1 MKILPSIVY
10 AVALFALIAG
20 AQAEKTCAWNVTE
33 GALGDAANWSPE
45 EAPELSS
52 TRRWEIRNSGTATVT
67 AGQSVGLGMDL
78 LIASGRGSG
87 TVILSGDG
95 TVTIKRYL
103 SVGQAGTGS
112 GEVILND
119 KATLYVE
126 NGSLLVGQ
134 RSNGAVTIT
143 KDASLVVQAG
153 NTKLGE
159 GMNGTIHIAGT
170 FETPDLIFGIR
181 NGEAEQNGTLD
192 LAAGGKF
199 RASRKISFNDAGN
212 HVVQITGSGG
222 EFSCGS
228 LAVTSVTTFRFV
240 TDANGLTPVVVNGA
254 CDVSGAILEVNL
266 DGYTGSKKLPL
277 VEGAKVTG
285 EFATVRW
292 LGQTQGA
299 IKYEKDGVFLTK
311 QK

>member
-1 MKILPSIVY
+1 MKILPQIIH
-10 AVALFALIAG
+10 AAALCALMAG

-52 TRRWEIRNSGTATVT
+52 TRRWEMRNSGTATVA

-87 TVILSGDG
+87 TVVLSGDG
-95 TVTIKRYL
+95 TLTVKRYL

-112 GEVILND
+112 GEIILND
-119 KATLYVE
+119 KSTLYVE

-134 RSNGAVTIT
+134 RSNGTVTIT
-143 KDASLVVQAG
+143 KDASVVVQAG

-159 GMNGTIHIAGT
+159 GMNGTVHIVGT
-170 FETPDLIFGIR
+170 FETPDLIFGIK

-192 LAAGGKF
+192 VAIGGKF

-228 LAVTSVTTFRFV
+228 LTATSATTFRFV
-240 TDANGLTPVVVNGA
+240 ADENGLTPMMVSGA
-254 CDVSGAILEVNL
+254 CDVTGAALEVNL
-266 DGYTGSKKLPL
+266 DAYTGSKKLPL

-285 EFATVRW
+285 EFASVKW
-292 LGQTQGA
+292 LGKVQGT
-299 IKYEKDGVFLTK
+299 IKYEKDGIFLTG